1 MHIVYTNQITIFFI
15 TKWLYHNNCI
25 HVRGISSMGQHLVL
39 TKILNIFIC
48 MKIFQHFCDVLVP
61 YYKIV
66 NLNFYY
72 HTPNIVLHGILFQK
86 LLRASIFWPL
96 KQTMTQK

>member
-1 MHIVYTNQITIFFI
+1 
-15 TKWLYHNNCI
+15 
-25 HVRGISSMGQHLVL
+25 
-39 TKILNIFIC
+39 

-72 HTPNIVLHGILFQK
+72 HTPNIALYGILFQK
-86 LLRASIFWPL
+86 LLQYNNFALSSKP
-96 KQTMTQK
+96 

>member
-1 MHIVYTNQITIFFI
+1 
-15 TKWLYHNNCI
+15 
-25 HVRGISSMGQHLVL
+25 MGQHLVL

-48 MKIFQHFCDVLVP
+48 MKIFEHFCDVLVP

-72 HTPNIVLHGILFQK
+72 HTPNIALHGILFQK
-86 LLRASIFWPL
+86 NLRNNIFGPL